1 MELLEGL
8 NETEKHAVRLIKSAL
23 DFYNAYDGTGLFSGP
38 GRYAV
43 LEGRV
48 RIAAVQSRTL
58 FEFWSRLL
66 TKMQWPTPPKRADGV
81 ILPLLKH
88 GDETGVLRVL
98 AEEAPS
104 IVMLARAWHDED
116 KAARKAAKEAWE
128 EEAVEAEEKGVL
140 FDEA

>member
-1 MELLEGL
+1 V
-8 NETEKHAVRLIKSAL
+8 KLIKTAL
-23 DFYNAYDGTGLFSGP
+23 DFYNAYDGIGLFAGP
-38 GRYAV
+38 GRYAA

-66 TKMQWPTPPKRADGV
+66 TKMQWPTPPKKADAV
-81 ILPLLKH
+81 ILPMLRH
-88 GDETGVLRVL
+88 EDELGVLRVL

-116 KAARKAAKEAWE
+116 KAARKEAWE
-128 EEAVEAEEKGVL
+128 EEEGATEDEGVL
-140 FDEA
+140 FDEV

>member
-1 MELLEGL
+1 M
-8 NETEKHAVRLIKSAL
+8 NLIKASL
-23 DFYNAYDGTGLFSGP
+23 DFYNAYDGTGLFTGP

-66 TKMQWPTPPKRADGV
+66 TKMQWPTPPKKADEV
-81 ILPLLKH
+81 ILPMLNH
-88 GDETGVLRVL
+88 EDELGVLRVL
-98 AEEAPS
+98 AEETPS

-116 KAARKAAKEAWE
+116 KAARKAAKAAWDE
-128 EEAVEAEEKGVL
+128 EIQDGEKKEVL

>member
-8 NETEKHAVRLIKSAL
+8 TEQEKHAVKLVKLSL
-23 DFYNAYDGTGLFSGP
+23 DFYNAYDGTGLFTGP
-38 GRYAV
+38 GRYAA

-48 RIAAVQSRTL
+48 RIAAAQSRTL

-66 TKMQWPTPPKRADGV
+66 TKMQWPTPPKKADAV
-81 ILPLLKH
+81 ILPTLRHK
-88 GDETGVLRVL
+88 DELGVLRVL

-116 KAARKAAKEAWE
+116 KAARKAAMEAWE
-128 EEAVEAEEKGVL
+128 EEADADEKEGL